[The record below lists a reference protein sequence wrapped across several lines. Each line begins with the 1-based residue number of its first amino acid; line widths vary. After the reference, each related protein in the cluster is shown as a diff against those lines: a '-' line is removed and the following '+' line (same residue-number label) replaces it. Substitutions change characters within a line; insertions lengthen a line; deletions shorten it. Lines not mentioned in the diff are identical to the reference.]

1 MAISGVS
8 SSISV
13 KPFLRWA
20 GSKQQLVPTM
30 SRFWDSSYVRYIEPF
45 AGSASWFFYIS
56 PSSAILSD
64 INKELIS
71 TYQQVKKNLPEVIN
85 SLNKLRV
92 GKENYYRLRSADP
105 SLLSPPARAANFI
118 YLNRFSFNGLYRTN
132 RAGKFNVPYNGGAG
146 NIPTV
151 SALESCSKALQS
163 AKLIACSFEETL
175 EKTKIGDFV
184 YLDPPFSVK
193 ARRIFNEYDAS
204 IFNQK
209 QLMLLRDWM
218 TRLNKNNI
226 PFLVSYADAEEGN
239 FLSKGFY
246 KEIVKVRRNIAGF
259 AANRKNANELLI
271 SNVRPKN
278 IGGVS

>member
-1 MAISGVS
+1 M
-8 SSISV
+8 
-13 KPFLRWA
+13 
-20 GSKQQLVPTM
+20 
-30 SRFWDSSYVRYIEPF
+30 
-45 AGSASWFFYIS
+45 
-56 PSSAILSD
+56 
-64 INKELIS
+64 
-71 TYQQVKKNLPEVIN
+71 
-85 SLNKLRV
+85 
-92 GKENYYRLRSADP
+92 
-105 SLLSPPARAANFI
+105 
-118 YLNRFSFNGLYRTN
+118 
-132 RAGKFNVPYNGGAG
+132 PYNGGAG

-151 SALESCSKALQS
+151 SALEYCSKALQS
-163 AKLIACSFEETL
+163 AKLVACSFEVTL

-226 PFLVSYADAEEGN
+226 PFLVSYADAEEGD

-246 KEIVKVRRNIAGF
+246 KEVVRVRRNIAGF
-259 AANRKNANELLI
+259 ATNRKNANELLI